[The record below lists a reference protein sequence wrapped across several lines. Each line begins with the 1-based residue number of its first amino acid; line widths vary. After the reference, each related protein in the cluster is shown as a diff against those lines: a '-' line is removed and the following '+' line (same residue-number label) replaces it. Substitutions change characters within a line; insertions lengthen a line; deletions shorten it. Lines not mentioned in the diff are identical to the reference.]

1 MTQMWMVVLAGF
13 ISITSISE
21 ATTGTM
27 GNASKKAPTKTVLA
41 DSNKDGLPLQ
51 TTRFNVTGM
60 HCGEC
65 VKKITYHLS
74 QLKGVKNVS
83 VILTQNMTLVTHES
97 SVALSS
103 ITDRIKKLGYEA
115 TPVSPNQ
122 LRLVRY
128 KISM

>member
-1 MTQMWMVVLAGF
+1 MAGLMGVA
-13 ISITSISE
+13 TISE
-21 ATTGTM
+21 AATGPK
-27 GNASKKAPTKTVLA
+27 GGSSKASTPPTVLA
-41 DSNKDGLPLQ
+41 DSTKDGLPLQ
-51 TTRFNVTGM
+51 TTRFAVKGM

-65 VKKITYHLS
+65 VKNITYHVS

-83 VILTQNMTLVTHES
+83 VSLSQNMTLVTHES
-97 SVALSS
+97 SVSLAS
-103 ITDRIKKLGYEA
+103 ISERIKKLGYEA

>member
-1 MTQMWMVVLAGF
+1 MAQWWMIVSIVMGVV
-13 ISITSISE
+13 SISE
-21 ATTGTM
+21 AAPGPL
-27 GNASKKAPTKTVLA
+27 SKPSKQPQAKTVLA
-41 DSNKDGLPLQ
+41 DSSKDGIPLQ
-51 TTRFNVTGM
+51 TTRFSVTGI

-83 VILTQNMTLVTHES
+83 VSLSENMTLVTHEAS
-97 SVALSS
+97 MSLSS
-103 ITDRIKKLGYEA
+103 ISDRLKKLGYDA